1 MRILNM
7 NMDMDMDMDI
17 AINASEVLEF
27 SSYLLSSFGNADS
40 NGSGS
45 NVGADSEDSLICH
58 SRKPQAAPR
67 QKINARERHRTF
79 NVNAAYEELRGLIP
93 TEPVN
98 RKLSKIEIIHLA
110 SSYITHLRST
120 LHAGT
125 DRQPCM
131 RQKWEHKCG
140 NDGNRVPER
149 VSICTFCMRPTFS
162 QTTESLE

>member
-1 MRILNM
+1 MHILNMDM
-7 NMDMDMDMDI
+7 NMDMDMDMNI
-17 AINASEVLEF
+17 TINASEVLEF
-27 SSYLLSSFGNADS
+27 SSYLLSSFANADS

-45 NVGADSEDSLICH
+45 NVGADSEDSLICS
-58 SRKPQAAPR
+58 SRKLAVPR

-120 LHAGT
+120 LHAGK
-125 DRQPCM
+125 DI
-131 RQKWEHKCG
+131 CG
-140 NDGNRVPER
+140 
-149 VSICTFCMRPTFS
+149 
-162 QTTESLE
+162 